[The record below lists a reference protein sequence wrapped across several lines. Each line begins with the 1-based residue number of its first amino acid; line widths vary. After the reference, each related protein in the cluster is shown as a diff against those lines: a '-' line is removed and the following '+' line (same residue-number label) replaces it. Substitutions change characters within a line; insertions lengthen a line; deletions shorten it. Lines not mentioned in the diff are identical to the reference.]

1 MHFWTL
7 VFDNGCPR
15 QILDVFILMINK
27 SENNANITHITTGR
41 IGLLWVLLESLT
53 IVYLRTQSSDLRRIV
68 EFLTLLSNFGR
79 YHLISNSI
87 FRLRISKSAFGR
99 YRLISPK
106 TSLRRHLFV
115 NWNVLL
121 LLETFLFPP
130 KPDRV
135 SLTRTKKWKRVLTF
149 LHKELKTLSSKLDT
163 IWHGLMLLWFKD
175 LMNVTERLQ
184 FIGNLVL
191 TTESKT

>member
-1 MHFWTL
+1 MISVSQSKNHGLTPKKLKEDSIVHFWTL

-130 KPDRV
+130 EFHW
-135 SLTRTKKWKRVLTF
+135 LG
-149 LHKELKTLSSKLDT
+149 LKS
-163 IWHGLMLLWFKD
+163 G
-175 LMNVTERLQ
+175 NVFWLFYIKNSRP
-184 FIGNLVL
+184 
-191 TTESKT
+191 

>member
-7 VFDNGCPR
+7 VFDNGCHR

-27 SENNANITHITTGR
+27 SENNANITRITTGR
-41 IGLLWVLLESLT
+41 NGLFWVLLEPLS
-53 IVYLRTQSSDLRRIV
+53 IVYLRTQSSDLGRHRRISDAAV
-68 EFLTLLSNFGR
+68 QFRTASSDFELYLPLTNFLVRFWTLSSDFTQNEPKEAMCFF
-79 YHLISNSI
+79 S
-87 FRLRISKSAFGR
+87 SK
-99 YRLISPK
+99 
-106 TSLRRHLFV
+106 
-115 NWNVLL
+115 LL
-121 LLETFLFPP
+121 LFPS

-149 LHKELKTLSSKLDT
+149 LHKELKTLSSELDT
-163 IWHGLMLLWFKD
+163 IWHGLMLLWLKH

-191 TTESKT
+191 ITESKT